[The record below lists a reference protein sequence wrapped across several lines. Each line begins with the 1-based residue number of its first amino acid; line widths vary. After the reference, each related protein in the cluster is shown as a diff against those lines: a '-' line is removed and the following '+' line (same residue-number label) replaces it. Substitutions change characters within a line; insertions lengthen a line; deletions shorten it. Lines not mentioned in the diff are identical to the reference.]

1 MIWSISAASL
11 LKSALDRKGA
21 VRTGEAVIRTG
32 ENF

>member
-1 MIWSISAASL
+1 MIWSTSAASL
-11 LKSALDRKGA
+11 LKSALDRKGV